1 MNTNIKFCGKCDNK
15 YYHRIEENQLRYYC
29 RVCGN
34 IEANVTTEALCVLD
48 TQFQQNTH
56 NYDFIVNK
64 YTKFDPTLPHIFV
77 RCPNDACTTNSET
90 NVETNV
96 ENGENSETGENS
108 GGKGKDSKEK
118 VTDAIYLR
126 YDNTQLKYI
135 YICTTCDHKWKTE

>member
-15 YYHRIEENQLRYYC
+15 YYHRIEEDQLRYYC

-34 IEANVTTEALCVLD
+34 IEANFTTEALCVLD

-77 RCPNDACTTNSET
+77 QCPNDSCST
-90 NVETNV
+90 NVEANV
-96 ENGENSETGENS
+96 EANSETGET
-108 GGKGKDSKEK
+108 GGKGKRSEENSNTEK

>member
-1 MNTNIKFCGKCDNK
+1 MNTNIKFCEKCDNK

-64 YTKFDPTLPHIFV
+64 YTKHDPTLPHIFV
-77 RCPNDACTTNSET
+77 RCPNDACET
-90 NVETNV
+90 N
-96 ENGENSETGENS
+96 
-108 GGKGKDSKEK
+108 KKESDK
-118 VTDAIYLR
+118 EPVTDAIYLR
-126 YDNTQLKYI
+126 YDNTNLKYI

>member
-1 MNTNIKFCGKCDNK
+1 MNTNITFCGKCDNK

-34 IEANVTTEALCVLD
+34 IESNVTTEALCVLD

-77 RCPNDACTTNSET
+77 RCPNEACASKKKDKKE
-90 NVETNV
+90 
-96 ENGENSETGENS
+96 SD
-108 GGKGKDSKEK
+108 DSKED

>member
-15 YYHRIEENQLRYYC
+15 YYHRIEEDQLRYYC

-64 YTKFDPTLPHIFV
+64 FTKFDPTLPHIFV

-90 NVETNV
+90 NGETNGEKGETKGS
-96 ENGENSETGENS
+96 EN
-108 GGKGKDSKEK
+108 SKEK

>member
-15 YYHRIEENQLRYYC
+15 YYHRIEEDQLRYYC

-77 RCPNDACTTNSET
+77 RCPNDACQTNVETNSET

-96 ENGENSETGENS
+96 ET
-108 GGKGKDSKEK
+108 KGSKDSKEK

>member
-1 MNTNIKFCGKCDNK
+1 MNTNTNSNIKFCVKCDNK

-34 IEANVTTEALCVLD
+34 IEENVTTVCVLD

-64 YTKFDPTLPHIFV
+64 YTKNDPTLPHIFIQ
-77 RCPNDACTTNSET
+77 CPNDKCKTNTGNSEETKNDGT
-90 NVETNV
+90 N
-96 ENGENSETGENS
+96 
-108 GGKGKDSKEK
+108 